1 MRPLGNFLTQS
12 IRSVRGLR
20 QRSRAAFLAWGLVVW
35 IGTWAGVGYRP
46 GSTAQGVEVGG
57 WHAIKADDEYQ
68 ARVAPLL
75 SKNCVACH
83 NAKSAEGGLNLE
95 GYAEMMA
102 GGDSGPTIVPGDVD
116 SSELIARM
124 RATDDSVMPPDDNG
138 VGAERLTAEQI
149 EWVAQW
155 VAAGAEPPAAGAET
169 RIQWREISE
178 AVRPI
183 YAVQLSRD
191 GHYLS
196 FAKGNVAYI
205 VPQPLREGPWQPQPL
220 LDPDLELADGTAL
233 TGTDKDLIH
242 SLAFSHDGQRLAVGG
257 FRTVKVWQRQVQAQV
272 VDAAEPATEGTEPA
286 ALVVLPTQGE
296 GPGPVAIDANQ
307 QLVIATPS
315 RTVQQTLGT
324 PTRLAVAAAWSE
336 GGASLT
342 VMTAEGALERWASN
356 PEAADGSWTGQP
368 LTTAEAWRATRSDE
382 STAPLVVGLVTT
394 GPQQWLVVL
403 RSGQVWRAV
412 MTDETGRW
420 ELAFDLERSVQW
432 VSSSADGQSF
442 LVGDAAGSV
451 TLWRTTDGQLT
462 QTLGEDYQRWQ
473 RRQQSQAQIARQ
485 EGWIQRL
492 NEMLPGLEAA
502 VKQEEEARGK
512 VAESHQQAVAA
523 REAKELEIA
532 AAQQTFKDTEQAIA
546 ALEQQLAEMR
556 KNLETQQKSVVDLE
570 AQRGPLEQNV
580 AKAAQALASADAGL
594 QLAQEKIPAQQTRIE
609 AQQQTLAESRAAWE
623 QFESV
628 AAPPVIAGYFDSEHA
643 QLLLLDRRGRG
654 LLYRSE
660 DGRPVAVLEPPTGF
674 EGSETASLSA
684 VASGQVTVAAN
695 GSLWRWDLGLPWELQ
710 QTFGSENTDV
720 FSFRVTALAF
730 SPDDRTLA
738 VGSGPPSRYGD
749 LKVLSLETG
758 QVERDFGQ
766 VHSDTILALEY
777 SPDGRWLASAGADKL
792 CRLHDPQTG
801 AMVKILEGHTHF
813 VQGLS
818 WHRQAQT
825 LATASA
831 DKTVKTWDVETG
843 ERRQSIGGFGKELS
857 AIAYVGDTDQ
867 VLTVSLDGQ
876 PRLHRGGDAQLVRG
890 FSSDAQPLY
899 ALTVSADGQHGVV
912 GDHTG
917 RVRIYKVEDGQLLR
931 QWPE

>member
-1 MRPLGNFLTQS
+1 MPQFRNLFIQS
-12 IRSVRGLR
+12 VLCAGGPRRCS
-20 QRSRAAFLAWGLVVW
+20 SAAFLTGGLVVW
-35 IGTWAGVGYRP
+35 IGTWAGVGCGP
-46 GSTAQGVEVGG
+46 APTAQAAEVGG
-57 WHAIKADDEYQ
+57 RYALKADDVYQ
-68 ARVAPLL
+68 ARIAPLL

-95 GYAEMMA
+95 GYTELMA
-102 GGDSGPTIVPGDVD
+102 GGDSGPSVVAGDAD

-138 VGAERLTAEQI
+138 VGAERLTAEEI
-149 EWVAQW
+149 DSVAQW

-183 YAVQLSRD
+183 YSVQLSAD

-205 VPQPLREGPWQPQPL
+205 VPQPLAEGAWQPVPL
-220 LDPDLELADGTAL
+220 LDPTLELADGTAL

-257 FRTVKVWQRQVQAQV
+257 FRTVKVWQRQIQAQV
-272 VDAAEPATEGTEPA
+272 LDGAEQATDGTEPA
-286 ALVVLPTQGE
+286 ALVVLPTQGV

-307 QLVIATPS
+307 QLVVATPS
-315 RTVQQTLGT
+315 GKVQSALGT
-324 PTRLAVAAAWSE
+324 PASLAVAAAWSE
-336 GGASLT
+336 GGAGLT
-342 VMTAEGALERWASN
+342 VMTAEGVLERWTPN
-356 PEAADGSWTGQP
+356 PEAAAGSWTGQP
-368 LTTAEAWRATRSDE
+368 LTTAEAWRAARGDE
-382 STAPLVVGLVTT
+382 STAPLVVGLLAA

-403 RSGQVWRAV
+403 QSGQVWRASA
-412 MTDETGRW
+412 TDETWRW
-420 ELAFDLERSVQW
+420 EIAFDLQRSVQW
-432 VSSSADGQSF
+432 VSSSADGQSL

-451 TLWRTTDGQLT
+451 TVWRTTDGQLT

-473 RRQQSQAQIARQ
+473 QRQEAQAQIARQ
-485 EGWIQRL
+485 EAWVQRL
-492 NEMLPGLEAA
+492 SEMVPGLEAA
-502 VKQEEEARGK
+502 VKQEEEARVK

-523 REAKELEIA
+523 QEAKHVEIA
-532 AAQQTFKDTEQAIA
+532 AAQQTVKDTEQAIA
-546 ALEQQLAEMR
+546 ALEQQLTEMR
-556 KNLETQQKSVVDLE
+556 QTLETQQKSVVDLE

-594 QLAQEKIPAQQTRIE
+594 QLAQEKIPAQQARIE
-609 AQQQTLAESRAAWE
+609 AQQQTLAESRAAWD
-623 QFESV
+623 QFAAA
-628 AAPPVIAGYFDSEHA
+628 AAPPVIAGHFDSQHT
-643 QLLLLDRRGRG
+643 QLLLLDQQGRG
-654 LLYRSE
+654 LLYRAE

-674 EGSETASLSA
+674 AGSETADLLA
-684 VASGQVTVAAN
+684 AGSGQVTVATA
-695 GSLWRWDLGLPWELQ
+695 GKLWRWNLGLPWELQ
-710 QTFGSENTDV
+710 QTFGSENTDT

-730 SPDDRTLA
+730 SPDDRYLA

-792 CRLHDPQTG
+792 CRLHDPESG
-801 AMVKILEGHTHF
+801 AMVKVLEGHTHF

-867 VLTVSLDGQ
+867 VLTAALDGQ

-899 ALTVSADGQHGVV
+899 ALSVSREGQHVVV

-917 RVRIYKVEDGQLLR
+917 RVRIYKVDDGQLLR